1 MSQFRIEKLARH
13 HAVEKFDCGEA
24 ELNRFLV
31 RFALGNQQAN
41 VSQTYLGLVDENV
54 IGFYT
59 LVASEIRYEDAPERL
74 TKGLARHP
82 VPLMLLARMSVDTA
96 WQGKQ
101 IGSGLL
107 KDAMLRTLQAAE
119 IAGIRAFAVHAKDD
133 RAKAF
138 YKHFRFVESPTDPLH
153 LFLLMKEIKKEA
165 LET

>member
-1 MSQFRIEKLARH
+1 MSQFRIKKLARH

-31 RFALGNQQAN
+31 RFALGNQQAS
-41 VSQTYLGLVDENV
+41 VSQTYLGLVNENV

-59 LVASEIRYEDAPERL
+59 LVASEVRHEDASERL
-74 TKGLARHP
+74 STGLVRHP
-82 VPLMLLARMSVDTA
+82 VPLMLLARMGVDTA

-101 IGSGLL
+101 IGAGLL
-107 KDAMLRTLQAAE
+107 KDAMLRTLHAAE